1 MTLQQ
6 LRYVMEVAS
15 CGSITAAATK
25 LFVSQPSLSKA
36 ISDLEQ
42 EMGIIIFKRMFSGS
56 QLTDD
61 GVRFVTYARQV
72 VDDADRLE
80 ASYKNSLGPHPS
92 LSVAAAQNALV
103 SRAFGEV
110 ANSLGPQYEFSLR
123 GGEVSEITERVQTRQ
138 SDVGVLYRSPSNAD
152 AVEAFV
158 GSAGLGYSPLASI
171 PIFAVLDVRHP
182 LAKRETVCLEELANL
197 PLIDQRPW
205 YGDRIHPVR
214 RLFHLPP
221 MARRVIV
228 SDAEARR
235 NLISQLNGYGIA
247 VGSLG
252 NEPFPTNLT
261 RVLLEDLGDVEICQL
276 TNPNYPLSPTAKV
289 FLSALRRIALESVG
303 GHEPG
308 E

>member
-1 MTLQQ
+1 M
-6 LRYVMEVAS
+6 
-15 CGSITAAATK
+15 
-25 LFVSQPSLSKA
+25 
-36 ISDLEQ
+36 
-42 EMGIIIFKRMFSGS
+42 
-56 QLTDD
+56 
-61 GVRFVTYARQV
+61 
-72 VDDADRLE
+72 
-80 ASYKNSLGPHPS
+80 
-92 LSVAAAQNALV
+92 
-103 SRAFGEV
+103 
-110 ANSLGPQYEFSLR
+110 
-123 GGEVSEITERVQTRQ
+123 
-138 SDVGVLYRSPSNAD
+138 
-152 AVEAFV
+152 
-158 GSAGLGYSPLASI
+158 ASI
-171 PIFAVLDVRHP
+171 PIFAVLDVHHP

-228 SDAEARR
+228 SDAEVRR